1 MKKNWSIKFMLSYI
15 SFRFCFEIE
24 LNLESPKFK
33 RNSRPVAVNSQ
44 QSQTKI
50 QNFSNQI
57 EVQEFEESDFIIKKV
72 KFKPESVF
80 QSKK

>member
-1 MKKNWSIKFMLSYI
+1 MVYI
-15 SFRFCFEIE
+15 YFWFYFEIE

-57 EVQEFEESDFIIKKV
+57 EVQELLKV
-72 KFKPESVF
+72 IFLKS
-80 QSKK
+80 